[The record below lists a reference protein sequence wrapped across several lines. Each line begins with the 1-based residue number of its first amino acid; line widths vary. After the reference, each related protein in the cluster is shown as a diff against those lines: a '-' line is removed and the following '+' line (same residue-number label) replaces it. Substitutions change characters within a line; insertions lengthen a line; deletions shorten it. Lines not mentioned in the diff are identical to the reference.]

1 MECPDVVPLAQEMFN
16 PLDSGLRRNDGL
28 MGMMPVD
35 WLAPF
40 AAFLVSGLL
49 LFWLLRGGRLPMDHP
64 NERSLHAAPTP
75 RIGGVGIMAGVGVAS
90 LWLATGSLLPVMLGA
105 FALAG
110 VSLLDDLRGLPVRVR
125 FLAHF
130 VAAAGC
136 LLALG
141 LTGWAL
147 LAGTLAVVWMTNLYN
162 FMDGSDGLAGGMAAI
177 GFGALALA
185 AWLGGAPGLAA
196 FCAAIAAAALG
207 FLRFNFPPARVF
219 MGDAGSIPL
228 GFLAAAL
235 GILGALQD
243 VWPWLFPL
251 LVFSPF
257 IVDASVTLV
266 RRALRGEKVWR
277 AHRSH
282 YYQRVVLLGASHRQL
297 ALAAYALMLVMA
309 ALAFAQLVL
318 PQHVAWL
325 LILSTAT
332 YLLIFLAID
341 FRWHQS
347 RNDH

>member
-1 MECPDVVPLAQEMFN
+1 MGFEALWIPL
-16 PLDSGLRRNDGL
+16 
-28 MGMMPVD
+28 
-35 WLAPF
+35 
-40 AAFLVSGLL
+40 AAFLTCWLTLSR
-49 LFWLLRGGRLPMDHP
+49 LLRRSRLPMDHP
-64 NERSLHAAPTP
+64 NERSLHETPTP
-75 RIGGVGIMAGVGVAS
+75 RIGGLGIMAGVLVAAG
-90 LWLATGSLLPVMLGA
+90 WLADGALLPVALGA
-105 FALAG
+105 FALAA
-110 VSLLDDLRGLPVRVR
+110 VSVLDDLRGLPVRVR

-136 LLALG
+136 LRALG

-185 AWLGGAPGLAA
+185 AWLGDAPGLAV
-196 FCAAIAAAALG
+196 FCAAIAAAALA

-228 GFLAAAL
+228 GFMAATL
-235 GILGALQD
+235 GILGAQQG

-257 IVDASVTLV
+257 IVDASVTLSG
-266 RRALRGEKVWR
+266 RALRGEKIWQ

-297 ALAAYALMLVMA
+297 ALTAYALMLAMA
-309 ALAFAQLVL
+309 ALAFVLLFL
-318 PQHVAWL
+318 PQRA
-325 LILSTAT
+325 A
-332 YLLIFLAID
+332 
-341 FRWHQS
+341 
-347 RNDH
+347 

>member
-1 MECPDVVPLAQEMFN
+1 
-16 PLDSGLRRNDGL
+16 
-28 MGMMPVD
+28 MPAE
-35 WLAPF
+35 WTAPP
-40 AAFLVSGLL
+40 AAFLACWLL
-49 LFWLLRGGRLPMDHP
+49 LSWLLRRRHVLPMDHP
-64 NERSLHAAPTP
+64 NARSLHASPTP
-75 RIGGVGIMAGVGVAS
+75 RVGGLGIMAGVAVAGAG
-90 LWLATGSLLPVMLGA
+90 LADAVLLPVMLGA

-110 VSLLDDLRGLPVRVR
+110 VSLLDDVRGLPVGLR

-130 VAAAGC
+130 VAAAGG
-136 LLALG
+136 LVALG
-141 LTGWAL
+141 LSGWTL

-162 FMDGSDGLAGGMAAI
+162 FMDGADGLAGGMAAI

-185 AWLGGAPGLAA
+185 AWLGDAPGLAA
-196 FCAAIAAAALG
+196 LCAAIAAAALA

-228 GFLAAAL
+228 GFLAATL
-235 GILGALQD
+235 GILGARQD

-297 ALAAYALMLVMA
+297 ALAAYVLMLAMA
-309 ALAFAQLVL
+309 GLAFALRSF
-318 PQHVAWL
+318 PQHSAWL
-325 LILSTAT
+325 LILSAAT
-332 YLLIFLAID
+332 YLLIFLAVD
-341 FRWHQS
+341 FRWRRI
-347 RNDH
+347 RNEP

>member
-1 MECPDVVPLAQEMFN
+1 MMLAE
-16 PLDSGLRRNDGL
+16 
-28 MGMMPVD
+28 
-35 WLAPF
+35 WLAPI
-40 AAFLVSGLL
+40 AAFLACGLL
-49 LFWLLRGGRLPMDHP
+49 LSWLLRRGSLPMDHP
-64 NERSLHAAPTP
+64 NERSLHATPTP
-75 RIGGVGIMAGVGVAS
+75 RIGGLGMMAGLGLAAM
-90 LWLATGSLLPVMLGA
+90 WLAGLGLLRGALPAVLAA
-105 FALAG
+105 FALAV
-110 VSLLDDLRGLPVRVR
+110 VSWVDDVRGLPVRVR

-136 LLALG
+136 LFALG
-141 LTGWAL
+141 LAGWML

-185 AWLGGAPGLAA
+185 AWLGDAPGLAV
-196 FCAAIAAAALG
+196 FCAAIAAAALA

-228 GFLAAAL
+228 GFLAATL
-235 GILGALQD
+235 GIMGARQN

-257 IVDASVTLV
+257 IVDASVTLM
-266 RRALRGEKVWR
+266 RRALRGEKIWQ

-297 ALAAYALMLVMA
+297 ALAAYALMLALA
-309 ALAFAQLVL
+309 ALAFVL
-318 PQHVAWL
+318 LSFPQRATWV
-325 LILSTAT
+325 LILSAAT

-341 FRWHQS
+341 LRWHRS
-347 RNDH
+347 RNES

>member
-1 MECPDVVPLAQEMFN
+1 MNGLVPLSAFAIC
-16 PLDSGLRRNDGL
+16 
-28 MGMMPVD
+28 
-35 WLAPF
+35 WLV
-40 AAFLVSGLL
+40 LS
-49 LFWLLRGGRLPMDHP
+49 WLLRRGRLPMDHP
-64 NERSLHAAPTP
+64 NERSLHVTPTP
-75 RIGGVGIMAGVGVAS
+75 RVGGLGIMAGVGVAS
-90 LWLATGSLLPVMLGA
+90 LWLAGSGLLQPVLPVVLAA
-105 FALAG
+105 FALAA
-110 VSLLDDLRGLPVRVR
+110 VSVLDDLRGLPVALR

-147 LAGTLAVVWMTNLYN
+147 LAGTLAVVWVTNLYN

-185 AWLGGAPGLAA
+185 AWLGGAPGLAL
-196 FCAAIAAAALG
+196 FCAAIAAAALA

-219 MGDAGSIPL
+219 MGDAGSIPS
-228 GFLAAAL
+228 GFMAASL

-257 IVDASVTLV
+257 IVDASVTLA
-266 RRALRGEKVWR
+266 RRALRGEKIWR

-297 ALAAYALMLVMA
+297 AVAAYALMLAMA
-309 ALAFAQLVL
+309 ALAFALLFL
-318 PQHVAWL
+318 PQHAAAV
-325 LILSTAT
+325 LILSAAS

-341 FRWHQS
+341 RRWQ
-347 RNDH
+347 RNHNDL

>member
-1 MECPDVVPLAQEMFN
+1 MHDIRIPFVEPHGNRQVGRGVAMMPIEWMMPLAA
-16 PLDSGLRRNDGL
+16 LLTC
-28 MGMMPVD
+28 
-35 WLAPF
+35 W
-40 AAFLVSGLL
+40 FLLS
-49 LFWLLRGGRLPMDHP
+49 WLLRGGRLPMDHP
-64 NERSLHAAPTP
+64 NERSLHATPTP

-90 LWLATGSLLPVMLGA
+90 LWLAGGMLLPVMLAA
-105 FALAG
+105 FALAALS
-110 VSLLDDLRGLPVRVR
+110 VLDDLRGLPVALR

-130 VAAAGC
+130 VAAAAC

-141 LTGWAL
+141 LSGWAL
-147 LAGTLAVVWMTNLYN
+147 VGATLAVVWMTNLFN

-196 FCAAIAAAALG
+196 FCAAIAAAALA

-235 GILGALQD
+235 GIVGALQD

-297 ALAAYALMLVMA
+297 ALAAYALMLAMA

-318 PQHVAWL
+318 PQHAAWL
-325 LILSTAT
+325 LILSSAT

-341 FRWHQS
+341 FRWH
-347 RNDH
+347 RIPK